1 MARQEKSRI
10 FAAALAFI
18 FGMFGAHKF
27 YLEKGGQGV
36 FYIMLFMMSI
46 NIFGMPI
53 TAFLGFMEAFRLL
66 LMSDEQF
73 DQQYN
78 KGAKRQRQGR
88 RVVQTRDRTATRDRR
103 RATQS
108 QAPARRKSKNNFS
121 KSNPFK
127 KSGIEKYKDFDIEG
141 AIADFE
147 QGIAISPG
155 DVALHWNIACAY
167 ALKED
172 KNKAFNHLE
181 KAVQLGFNDFEK
193 IQNHDDLAFLR
204 IQPEFEGFKNA
215 GYRMTGNRVRST
227 DRNAANAPRQEIKEE
242 ELTDDI
248 LLSQLNKLAELR
260 KKGLL
265 SEQEF
270 VAERK
275 KLLRR

>member
-10 FAAALAFI
+10 FAAGLAFI

-27 YLEKGGQGV
+27 YLEKGGQGMM
-36 FYIMLFMMSI
+36 FIFLLFMGI
-46 NIFGMPI
+46 NVLSFPI
-53 TAFLGFMEAFRLL
+53 TALLGFFDAFRLL
-66 LMSDEQF
+66 IMSDEQF
-73 DQQYN
+73 DATYN
-78 KGAKRQRQGR
+78 KGLKNNRRQQRSTRQRTRTNRSTSQR
-88 RVVQTRDRTATRDRR
+88 RTSSA
-103 RATQS
+103 
-108 QAPARRKSKNNFS
+108 APARRKNKNNFS

-127 KSGIEKYKDFDIEG
+127 KSGIDKYKEFDIDG

-147 QGIAISPG
+147 QGLAISPG
-155 DVALHWNIACAY
+155 DVALHWNITCAY
-167 ALKED
+167 ALQENKD
-172 KNKAFNHLE
+172 KAFYHLE

-193 IQNHDDLAFLR
+193 IQTHDDLAFLR
-204 IQPEFEGFKNA
+204 IQPEYDGFKNA
-215 GYRMTGNRVRST
+215 GYRMTGNRVRNS
-227 DRNAANAPRQEIKEE
+227 NEEPKSSNAPIKEE